1 MCTFKNMVT
10 KYKIRSNEGWADI
23 QSALNQYHLIALLGW
38 QDVATRYRRSR
49 IGAFWIT
56 INITVMI
63 GVLGLVFGTL
73 FNQSI
78 QDFLPYIAIGLIFW
92 GFISTVI
99 SEGCTGFTAAEGIIL
114 QVRMP
119 LFTHVARILWRNTI
133 ILGHNLL
140 ILPLLFIL
148 LLKPVSLTAFL
159 AIPGFIL
166 LVVNMSWLML
176 ILATVC
182 ARFRDMTLIAQ
193 NTMQVIFYLTP
204 IIWSAALLPDR
215 SGTDLLNLNPF
226 YHLIS
231 IVREPL
237 LGKLPTAASWI
248 YAILLMLFGWG
259 LTLPFFSQYRK
270 RIPYWL

>member
-1 MCTFKNMVT
+1 M
-10 KYKIRSNEGWADI
+10 
-23 QSALNQYHLIALLGW
+23 IA
-38 QDVATRYRRSR
+38 
-49 IGAFWIT
+49 
-56 INITVMI
+56 
-63 GVLGLVFGTL
+63 VLGLVFGTL

-78 QDFLPYIAIGLIFW
+78 QDFLPNLAIGLIFW
-92 GFISTVI
+92 GFMSTVI

-148 LLKPVSLTAFL
+148 LLKPVSLTVL
-159 AIPGFIL
+159 LSIPGFIL
-166 LVVNMSWLML
+166 LIVNMSWVML

-193 NTMQVIFYLTP
+193 NAMQVFFYLTP
-204 IIWSAALLPDR
+204 IIWSAALLPNR
-215 SGTDLLNLNPF
+215 AGTYLLNLNPF
-226 YHLIS
+226 YHLIN
-231 IVREPL
+231 IVRDPL
-237 LGKLPTAASWI
+237 LGKFPNTVSWVFVT
-248 YAILLMLFGWG
+248 LLMVFGWG